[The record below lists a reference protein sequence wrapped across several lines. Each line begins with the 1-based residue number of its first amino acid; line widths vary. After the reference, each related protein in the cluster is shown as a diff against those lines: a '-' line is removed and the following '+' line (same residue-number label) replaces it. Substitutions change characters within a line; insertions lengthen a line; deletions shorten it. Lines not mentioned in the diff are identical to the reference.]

1 MFLKKS
7 LLFTTALAL
16 LMFAGQASAQVTLS
30 HVTDGTAGTVAG
42 NGTSF
47 TVRISPGDL
56 ATNPAVVAALASVTT
71 VAAIEIQLEYA
82 SSLSLS
88 VALPYRLD
96 STNTKVTLIGGP
108 ALTGAPLAVPEMID
122 LTFTTT
128 ADVTGVEFSISITG
142 ATVSVGSG
150 ADNMFP
156 FPVTAMITFN
166 EGGTGTPP
174 GDGNGGD
181 NGDTGMPTPEPMVLS
196 VSLTRVG
203 EGPVA
208 AGDEVVINVAVDGL
222 TAATIGAVITIE
234 SDVATI
240 KEDGVMAAAGF
251 RVLESD
257 DTSATLFGV
266 PTMLTDGSYGTVTL
280 TLSDDYDG
288 SMASINA
295 SVTVLTPDGM
305 KVPAAAGDAVMV
317 TGMPMPDYDDLSV
330 SLTRVGE
337 GPVAAGDEVVINVG
351 VDGLTTATIG
361 AVITIESDVATIK
374 EDGVMAAAGFSVL
387 DSDDTSATLFGVPTM
402 LTDGSYGTV
411 TLTLSDDYDGSMAS
425 INASVT
431 VLAPG
436 GMKVPA
442 AAGDAVM
449 VTGFSPSLEASA
461 TEVTVPHG
469 ETAMATVTA
478 MGTEDEEVIFA
489 VEAEG
494 VEYLRED
501 GMVTLSATGNGTAT
515 VSAMV
520 GGVATNSVTV
530 VFMKAPAELQT
541 EMEEVVIPR
550 DGSAT
555 ATVIAVGFAEGASLD
570 FSITGGEGFKTL
582 DDGVSWEVTTS
593 NPGDVSVTVTDGTET
608 ASITITFVPEP
619 PELEADVAE
628 ATIPV
633 GGSATAVVTALGLG
647 DGIEYTISKS
657 GTAEVDDDTD
667 GAMATLTASGTGSA
681 EVSVTATDAAGRTTA
696 PITITFMAG
705 ELTLSSVEP
714 LGIPVGGSGSVM
726 VTASGQANDDDV
738 VFALAEEVEGVTLSS
753 EGATVTLSAM
763 GAATA
768 MVMASVGDVTATAT
782 VEFVDRDLVLVASVD
797 APVSVMPGGMGMAT
811 VTLMGLAEGEMPS
824 FSIEPA
830 FSIGPRLGTVDGNV
844 VTLSSMD
851 DATATVSAMVGSV
864 TTAEVT
870 VEFELGDLT
879 LSADPADP
887 VTVLPGGSGMV
898 TLTATGQA
906 EGAEVAFALGEG
918 AEGVTLDNEA
928 GTLTATG
935 AGMATVTAMVGDVES
950 NAVDV
955 VFEQGALTLSSD
967 ADAAVTVAPGG
978 MGMVTLTASGQA
990 EGAEVAFALSEGAE
1004 GVTLDNEAGTLT
1016 ATGAGMATVTAMV
1029 GDVASNAVD
1038 VVFEQGALTLS
1049 SDADAAVT
1057 VAPGGMGMVTL
1068 TASGQAEGAE
1078 VAFALGEGAEG
1089 VTLDSATGVVSATGA
1104 GMGTVTAMV
1113 GDVASNAVD
1122 VMFEQGPLM
1131 LSADATEAEIPY
1143 GDSGMVMVT
1152 ASGQAD
1158 GADVVFSS
1166 DNEAVTVTEN
1176 EDGTSAT
1183 VSASSAATAMITAA
1197 VGDVMSES
1205 VTIAFVPS
1213 LYVEMEEVEVPLDG
1227 SPATAV
1233 ISTVGFPPGAEI
1245 KFNTFSNTDIQS
1257 SDDGSTLTVT
1267 SSSPGDVTV
1276 VATDGTHSIS
1286 LTVTFVGEGPKLEAD
1301 AAEATIPVG
1310 GSVEVVVTA
1319 LGFADDAEISFQ
1331 TNVKSREGTEGV
1343 ATVDTKR
1350 DGATLILTA
1359 TGRSGAVAEVTASDG
1374 TTTTAS
1380 ISIAFMAGELALE
1393 ASKSEVMVPV
1403 DGTGSTTVT
1412 ASGQA
1417 NDDDVVFALAEEVEG
1432 VTLSSEGATATVT
1445 ATGAATATVMA
1456 SVGDVTATATV
1467 EFVDGAL
1474 QLVSS
1479 VSEPVMVAPGGSGSA
1494 TVTLMNLAEGE
1505 AFSFTIDPAEL
1516 GTVDGNVVTLSAS
1529 GDATVSVTASVNGL
1543 TTGSVTV
1550 EFEQAPLML
1559 SSDADAAVT
1568 VLPGGSGMVTLTAS
1582 GQADG
1587 AEVTFALG
1595 EGAEGVT
1602 LDSATGVVSAT
1613 GAGMGTV
1620 TAMVGDVASNAVDVM
1635 FEQAPLMLS
1644 SDADAAVTVLPGGS
1658 GMVTLTASGQAEGAE
1673 VTFAL
1678 GEGAEGVTLASEGT
1692 TATVSASGAGMGTVT
1707 ATVGDVASNAVDVMF
1722 EQGALTLAGDAA
1734 AVIPYGGS
1742 GSAMLTASGQ
1752 ADGAEVAFAVEG
1764 EGVTAESEGATM
1776 TVSASAPTT
1785 AMVTAAV
1792 GDVMSNTVEVVFEPG
1807 PPELRTETHIV
1818 VFPYGGAGEASVMAV
1833 GFAEDAQI
1841 QFEITGGTLTA
1852 TDDQTVWTVTTST
1865 PGDVMLRAT
1874 DGMVWTD
1881 LLTITFRNPDPY
1893 LMADA
1898 TDVVIP
1904 DGGEVTVTI
1913 TSIGLDANNTT
1924 YTFTERSGTA
1934 KVDLEITG
1942 TQAVLTASG
1951 EGSASV
1957 TLTASD
1963 GTTTTEPIMIIF
1975 RAMPTVATDMAD
1987 VMVPP
1992 TVVTVP
1998 IASTMVTADG
2008 FAPDATVEFVVE
2020 VVSGEVTESRE
2031 GNVLTLESAGSAVV
2045 TIMATD
2051 GTITTDPVT
2060 VTFTKD
2066 APAAPASVA
2075 VQDQPGDNGYYV
2087 MVSFANS
2094 ASHAE
2099 VSQYR
2104 VYREMM
2110 VNTTLDADGNVVPT
2124 DTPTAK
2130 WVPWAVVDAISGD
2143 EDMTRAVVPVTDNM
2157 ATRWGVA
2164 AEAGMGSAEDV
2175 ITPAGKRV
2183 FSKESVQLIA
2193 KILGLDPNR
2202 IVSQDALA
2210 QMFMPSADYI
2220 KSIIGD
2226 RKNVVFAA
2234 LDPDMSVLIG
2244 GDVAVPQN
2252 IRTDGSGPIISSPIT
2267 ETEDMMGALDNTAPA
2282 SVTDVA
2288 ADVETG
2294 IITWTLSADDMVVGM
2309 INYRG
2314 YTFPIPGVL
2323 GYRVMGGASAD
2334 AMIEIGIVPAGTS
2347 TFQVPQALIEGLIN
2361 QGLPAVLMTVVAM
2374 DGTNMTSSVPLV
2386 VELVPTRRAFADADG
2401 GPVYIV
2407 KLDEAMT
2414 PLTVDFED
2422 FVAFTVAFNTDET
2435 HENWRVFVQA
2445 DLNDDKMVNFNDFIL
2460 FFSSYGKEAT
2470 GRAGKSLIPPLGVNE
2485 NAEFSLRLG
2494 SDRVVVGENMFVD
2507 VSLANVQALM
2517 GYGFVLN
2524 YDAERFEFVEAVP
2537 AAEDLLKSAGGETPL
2552 FRALQGE
2559 AGQVHIMNAI
2569 VNGSEVSGDGDVVRL
2584 VFRVLRDFEDNA
2596 RFEIADGLVFDPSQF
2611 ANPLV
2616 GGVLDI
2622 QTTPTEFALLQ
2633 NFPNPFNP
2641 ETTIGY
2647 ELAESADVTL
2657 QIYNVVGQVVRTLM
2671 AAESQSVGRYQV
2683 RWDGMDDRGMP
2694 VSSGIYFYQISA
2706 GKFQDVRKLMLLK

>member
-1 MFLKKS
+1 M
-7 LLFTTALAL
+7 
-16 LMFAGQASAQVTLS
+16 
-30 HVTDGTAGTVAG
+30 
-42 NGTSF
+42 
-47 TVRISPGDL
+47 
-56 ATNPAVVAALASVTT
+56 
-71 VAAIEIQLEYA
+71 
-82 SSLSLS
+82 
-88 VALPYRLD
+88 
-96 STNTKVTLIGGP
+96 
-108 ALTGAPLAVPEMID
+108 
-122 LTFTTT
+122 
-128 ADVTGVEFSISITG
+128 
-142 ATVSVGSG
+142 
-150 ADNMFP
+150 
-156 FPVTAMITFN
+156 
-166 EGGTGTPP
+166 
-174 GDGNGGD
+174 
-181 NGDTGMPTPEPMVLS
+181 
-196 VSLTRVG
+196 
-203 EGPVA
+203 
-208 AGDEVVINVAVDGL
+208 
-222 TAATIGAVITIE
+222 
-234 SDVATI
+234 
-240 KEDGVMAAAGF
+240 
-251 RVLESD
+251 
-257 DTSATLFGV
+257 
-266 PTMLTDGSYGTVTL
+266 
-280 TLSDDYDG
+280 
-288 SMASINA
+288 
-295 SVTVLTPDGM
+295 
-305 KVPAAAGDAVMV
+305 
-317 TGMPMPDYDDLSV
+317 
-330 SLTRVGE
+330 
-337 GPVAAGDEVVINVG
+337 
-351 VDGLTTATIG
+351 
-361 AVITIESDVATIK
+361 
-374 EDGVMAAAGFSVL
+374 
-387 DSDDTSATLFGVPTM
+387 
-402 LTDGSYGTV
+402 
-411 TLTLSDDYDGSMAS
+411 
-425 INASVT
+425 
-431 VLAPG
+431 
-436 GMKVPA
+436 
-442 AAGDAVM
+442 
-449 VTGFSPSLEASA
+449 
-461 TEVTVPHG
+461 
-469 ETAMATVTA
+469 
-478 MGTEDEEVIFA
+478 
-489 VEAEG
+489 
-494 VEYLRED
+494 
-501 GMVTLSATGNGTAT
+501 
-515 VSAMV
+515 
-520 GGVATNSVTV
+520 
-530 VFMKAPAELQT
+530 
-541 EMEEVVIPR
+541 
-550 DGSAT
+550 
-555 ATVIAVGFAEGASLD
+555 
-570 FSITGGEGFKTL
+570 
-582 DDGVSWEVTTS
+582 
-593 NPGDVSVTVTDGTET
+593 
-608 ASITITFVPEP
+608 
-619 PELEADVAE
+619 
-628 ATIPV
+628 
-633 GGSATAVVTALGLG
+633 
-647 DGIEYTISKS
+647 
-657 GTAEVDDDTD
+657 
-667 GAMATLTASGTGSA
+667 
-681 EVSVTATDAAGRTTA
+681 
-696 PITITFMAG
+696 
-705 ELTLSSVEP
+705 
-714 LGIPVGGSGSVM
+714 
-726 VTASGQANDDDV
+726 
-738 VFALAEEVEGVTLSS
+738 
-753 EGATVTLSAM
+753 
-763 GAATA
+763 
-768 MVMASVGDVTATAT
+768 
-782 VEFVDRDLVLVASVD
+782 
-797 APVSVMPGGMGMAT
+797 
-811 VTLMGLAEGEMPS
+811 
-824 FSIEPA
+824 
-830 FSIGPRLGTVDGNV
+830 
-844 VTLSSMD
+844 
-851 DATATVSAMVGSV
+851 
-864 TTAEVT
+864 
-870 VEFELGDLT
+870 
-879 LSADPADP
+879 
-887 VTVLPGGSGMV
+887 
-898 TLTATGQA
+898 
-906 EGAEVAFALGEG
+906 
-918 AEGVTLDNEA
+918 
-928 GTLTATG
+928 
-935 AGMATVTAMVGDVES
+935 
-950 NAVDV
+950 
-955 VFEQGALTLSSD
+955 
-967 ADAAVTVAPGG
+967 
-978 MGMVTLTASGQA
+978 
-990 EGAEVAFALSEGAE
+990 
-1004 GVTLDNEAGTLT
+1004 
-1016 ATGAGMATVTAMV
+1016 
-1029 GDVASNAVD
+1029 
-1038 VVFEQGALTLS
+1038 
-1049 SDADAAVT
+1049 
-1057 VAPGGMGMVTL
+1057 
-1068 TASGQAEGAE
+1068 
-1078 VAFALGEGAEG
+1078 
-1089 VTLDSATGVVSATGA
+1089 
-1104 GMGTVTAMV
+1104 TAMV

-1550 EFEQAPLML
+1550 EFEQ
-1559 SSDADAAVT
+1559 
-1568 VLPGGSGMVTLTAS
+1568 G
-1582 GQADG
+1582 
-1587 AEVTFALG
+1587 
-1595 EGAEGVT
+1595 
-1602 LDSATGVVSAT
+1602 
-1613 GAGMGTV
+1613 
-1620 TAMVGDVASNAVDVM
+1620 
-1635 FEQAPLMLS
+1635 PLMLS

-1722 EQGALTLAGDAA
+1722 EQGPLMLSSDADAAVTVLPGGSGMVTLTASGQADGAEVAFALGEGAEGVTLASEGATATVSASGAGMGTVTATVGDVASNAVDVMFEQGALTLAGDAA

-1764 EGVTAESEGATM
+1764 EGVTAESEGATV

-1924 YTFTERSGTA
+1924 YTFTEKSGTA

-1963 GTTTTEPIMIIF
+1963 GTNTTEPIMIIF

-2294 IITWTLSADDMVVGM
+2294 IVTWTLSADDMVVGM

-2334 AMIEIGIVPAGTS
+2334 AMIEIGDCS
-2347 TFQVPQALIEGLIN
+2347 
-2361 QGLPAVLMTVVAM
+2361 
-2374 DGTNMTSSVPLV
+2374 
-2386 VELVPTRRAFADADG
+2386 RRYEYFPG
-2401 GPVYIV
+2401 
-2407 KLDEAMT
+2407 
-2414 PLTVDFED
+2414 
-2422 FVAFTVAFNTDET
+2422 
-2435 HENWRVFVQA
+2435 
-2445 DLNDDKMVNFNDFIL
+2445 
-2460 FFSSYGKEAT
+2460 
-2470 GRAGKSLIPPLGVNE
+2470 
-2485 NAEFSLRLG
+2485 
-2494 SDRVVVGENMFVD
+2494 
-2507 VSLANVQALM
+2507 
-2517 GYGFVLN
+2517 
-2524 YDAERFEFVEAVP
+2524 
-2537 AAEDLLKSAGGETPL
+2537 SAG
-2552 FRALQGE
+2552 
-2559 AGQVHIMNAI
+2559 
-2569 VNGSEVSGDGDVVRL
+2569 
-2584 VFRVLRDFEDNA
+2584 
-2596 RFEIADGLVFDPSQF
+2596 FD
-2611 ANPLV
+2611 
-2616 GGVLDI
+2616 
-2622 QTTPTEFALLQ
+2622 
-2633 NFPNPFNP
+2633 
-2641 ETTIGY
+2641 
-2647 ELAESADVTL
+2647 
-2657 QIYNVVGQVVRTLM
+2657 
-2671 AAESQSVGRYQV
+2671 
-2683 RWDGMDDRGMP
+2683 
-2694 VSSGIYFYQISA
+2694 
-2706 GKFQDVRKLMLLK
+2706 